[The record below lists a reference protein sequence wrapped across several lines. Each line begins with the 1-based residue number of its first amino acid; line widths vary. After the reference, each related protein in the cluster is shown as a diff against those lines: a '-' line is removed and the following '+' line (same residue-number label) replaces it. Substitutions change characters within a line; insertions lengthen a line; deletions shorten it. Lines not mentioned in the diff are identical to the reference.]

1 MVRAV
6 EHFEISYLSRFIV
19 FIIVKVFRYKSRTL
33 LGFNLRYFNGKQV
46 FVYRA
51 PEPTDIYWENLNLSF
66 LQRLKRI
73 FFTFALTFVV
83 LACALGINIGIFYL
97 KIELQDVANKQKGG
111 TSNGIYWV
119 VRFLTIFVSFF
130 TSFVNA
136 VLGRVIRIFS
146 SHEKHATYSDYH
158 LSVAIKLSI
167 AMFLNTGIIPILSNV
182 WTGNWFTS
190 GGLVNDVFYKILAV
204 GFISPIFYVFTLPC
218 CCKRGKIWYHKY
230 IKKSKSKMT

>member
-1 MVRAV
+1 M
-6 EHFEISYLSRFIV
+6 
-19 FIIVKVFRYKSRTL
+19 
-33 LGFNLRYFNGKQV
+33 
-46 FVYRA
+46 
-51 PEPTDIYWENLNLSF
+51 
-66 LQRLKRI
+66 
-73 FFTFALTFVV
+73 
-83 LACALGINIGIFYL
+83 
-97 KIELQDVANKQKGG
+97 ANKQEGG
-111 TSNGIYWV
+111 TLNGIYLV

-158 LSVAIKLSI
+158 LSVAVKLSI
-167 AMFLNTGIIPILSNV
+167 AMFLNTGIIPILSNPL
-182 WTGNWFTS
+182 TGNWFTS